1 MVILKDTR
9 ENHQFSK
16 VWTTEGK
23 ILYKDGKKIKLNFI
37 IINLFVPFGLI
48 KFFYLFIWV
57 GFLGFF
63 FTLKLLFISYVPLL
77 TFLLLIFQI
86 VNFTVDFPTFL
97 IAMSIMNGNYNFISR
112 NFEEKRGFENRL
124 KLSKY
129 LTNNINNNGFIYL
142 QETHSSKMETVF

>member
-1 MVILKDTR
+1 MFHLVLLSFFIYLFGLGKLLLLF
-9 ENHQFSK
+9 EN
-16 VWTTEGK
+16 
-23 ILYKDGKKIKLNFI
+23 N
-37 IINLFVPFGLI
+37 VPFYRQCT
-48 KFFYLFIWV
+48 FNCFYLCLFDC
-57 GFLGFF
+57 FF
-63 FTLKLLFISYVPLL
+63 FFFFKLKLRFISYLPLL

-112 NFEEKRGFENRL
+112 NFEGKRGYENRL